1 MKGVFM
7 MKKEVISTDKAPAA
21 IGPYSQAIK
30 AGDFIFLSG
39 QCPFDPKTGA
49 IVGSDAAEQAEQA
62 FSNMKAILESQ
73 GASLDDVVKVT
84 VFIKDMGSFGK
95 INEVYSKFF
104 TKDCPAR
111 SCVEVARLPKD
122 VLVEAE
128 AIAIVK

>member
-1 MKGVFM
+1 

-30 AGDFIFLSG
+30 AGNFLFLSG

-49 IVGSDAAEQAEQA
+49 VIGSDAAEQAEQV
-62 FSNMKAILESQ
+62 FSNMKGLLESQ

-95 INEVYSKFF
+95 INEVYAKYF

-122 VLVEAE
+122 VLIEAE
-128 AIAIVK
+128 AIALIK